1 MRRSWCRTPLFESAG
16 PGDGDFLDQGSSSRQ
31 YWSNPPKASGTRTRK
46 RAVAKIVRRFM
57 AVLLTD
63 PRREGRVPERW
74 YRSETWR
81 DGVAGPGRGETR
93 TGDGGR
99 SQSAFRGGHAAGAAE
114 SMATAV
120 TRRGRRHCIGPDP
133 LGRDVSIRNLLII
146 MLSFRQGYCL
156 AGAAG
161 SSGPASAFP

>member
-1 MRRSWCRTPLFESAG
+1 MVSNSSVRVGWSGGWRL
-16 PGDGDFLDQGSSSRQ
+16 PGSGQGQ
-31 YWSNPPKASGTRTRK
+31 PPVWVQPAEGERHEDKK
-46 RAVAKIVRRFM
+46 ERAVSTIVRRFM

-133 LGRDVSIRNLLII
+133 LGRDVSIRTLLII
-146 MLSFRQGYCL
+146 MLSSRQGFCL
-156 AGAAG
+156 AGAAA
-161 SSGPASAFP
+161 SSGPASAFPWI